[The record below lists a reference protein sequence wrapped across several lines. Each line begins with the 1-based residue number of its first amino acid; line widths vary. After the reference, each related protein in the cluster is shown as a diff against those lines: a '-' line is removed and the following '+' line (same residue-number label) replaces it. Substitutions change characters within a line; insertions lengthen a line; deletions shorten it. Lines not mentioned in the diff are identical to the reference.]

1 MLLRSRFFPGPS
13 NHFPAA
19 PLFGRFSLPA
29 LPVRFAHPAP
39 LDECDLSGRFQLAR
53 TVYELRRGACSPV
66 GQARQRGQ
74 LFEASREPP
83 PKPLLRALTQV
94 PGLPIAVSRLS
105 AARHPIEPVYSST
118 GNGHFL
124 VTEAGI
130 HSSFCSEPGEK
141 GGARSL
147 CGPLV
152 FDDGRDFGHGFAVT
166 RHDDANRRLASGVGR

>member
-74 LFEASREPP
+74 LFEASYEHPAT
-83 PKPLLRALTQV
+83 PLLRAHTQV
-94 PGLPIAVSRLS
+94 PRLPIAVSRLS
-105 AARHPIEPVYSST
+105 AARRIGLYIDPQVFLFLAITPSGSPRPVPGT
-118 GNGHFL
+118 GCL
-124 VTEAGI
+124 SCA
-130 HSSFCSEPGEK
+130 
-141 GGARSL
+141 ARR
-147 CGPLV
+147 PFPRYREIWPKV
-152 FDDGRDFGHGFAVT
+152 EF
-166 RHDDANRRLASGVGR
+166 

>member
-1 MLLRSRFFPGPS
+1 MLLRPGFLPGPS
-13 NHFPAA
+13 NHVPAA
-19 PLFGRFSLPA
+19 PLFGRFSLQA
-29 LPVRFAHPAP
+29 LPASFAHPAP
-39 LDECDLSGRFQLAR
+39 MDGCDLSGRFQLAR

-124 VTEAGI
+124 VTGFHGA
-130 HSSFCSEPGEK
+130 SSYNSSRVQRPALT
-141 GGARSL
+141 ARSVRSRAKRAERAPSAARSSSTM
-147 CGPLV
+147 GV
-152 FDDGRDFGHGFAVT
+152 I
-166 RHDDANRRLASGVGR
+166 LATGLP